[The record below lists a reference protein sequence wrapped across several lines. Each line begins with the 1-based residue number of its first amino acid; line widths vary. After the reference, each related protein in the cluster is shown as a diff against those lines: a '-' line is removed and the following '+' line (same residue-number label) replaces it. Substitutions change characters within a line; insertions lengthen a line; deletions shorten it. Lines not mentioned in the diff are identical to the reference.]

1 MKKKRNEDLKKYISE
16 LTIVSASCFG
26 VSASVSLCRPAQTR
40 SSVKDGGAYFIY
52 SILLSINK
60 QSFISDISFT

>member
-1 MKKKRNEDLKKYISE
+1 MMKKKRNEDKKKDISE

-40 SSVKDGGAYFIY
+40 SSVKDGGAYFILFY
-52 SILLSINK
+52 SSEYK
-60 QSFISDISFT
+60 QTELYF